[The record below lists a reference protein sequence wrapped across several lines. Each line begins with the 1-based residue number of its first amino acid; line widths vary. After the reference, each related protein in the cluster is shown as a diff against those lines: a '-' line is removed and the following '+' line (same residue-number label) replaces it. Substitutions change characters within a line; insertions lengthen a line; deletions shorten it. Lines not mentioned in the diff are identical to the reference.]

1 MEYSNMS
8 TSVDM
13 DQATGDWKTKTLI
26 IGAVL
31 GALIGAGG
39 AYMLIQNAERQGN
52 VVSVTAGDGVKLGLM
67 VLGVLRQVAALGEG
81 K

>member
-1 MEYSNMS
+1 
-8 TSVDM
+8 
-13 DQATGDWKTKTLI
+13 
-26 IGAVL
+26 
-31 GALIGAGG
+31 LIGVGG
-39 AYMLIQNAERQGN
+39 AYLLIQNAEKQGN

>member
-1 MEYSNMS
+1 MS

-13 DQATGDWKTKTLI
+13 DQTANNWKTKTMV

-31 GALIGAGG
+31 GALIGVGG
-39 AYMLIQNAERQGN
+39 AYLLIQNAEKQGN
-52 VVSVTAGDGVKLGLM
+52 VVSVNAGDGVKLGLM
-67 VLGVLRQVAALGEG
+67 VMGVLRQVAALGEG